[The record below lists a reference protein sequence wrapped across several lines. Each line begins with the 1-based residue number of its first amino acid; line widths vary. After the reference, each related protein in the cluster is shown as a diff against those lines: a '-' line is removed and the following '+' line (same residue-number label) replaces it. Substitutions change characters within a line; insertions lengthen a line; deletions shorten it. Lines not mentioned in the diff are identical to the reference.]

1 MITELLIN
9 YAGLVFTAFTTCTY
23 TSEITA
29 IIKPLLSPIYYTTV
43 TVFKG
48 IKGIYTYFTSWGE
61 DGGSVDPSTPTPQT
75 EVKEGNTDNSQEGVN
90 NRPNTSLSPLV
101 QLVNIP
107 SNTGTN
113 TI

>member
-48 IKGIYTYFTSWGE
+48 IKGIYTYFTSWGK

-75 EVKEGNTDNSQEGVN
+75 EVKEGSTDNSEQEQKST
-90 NRPNTSLSPLV
+90 PNTSLSPLIFTYSYDI
-101 QLVNIP
+101 NIKY
-107 SNTGTN
+107 
-113 TI
+113 

>member
-1 MITELLIN
+1 MLDLLIN
-9 YAGLVFTAFTTCTY
+9 YAGLLLTAFTTCTY

-48 IKGIYTYFTSWGE
+48 IKGIYTYFTSW

-75 EVKEGNTDNSQEGVN
+75 EVKEGNTDNSQGVN